1 MSPLPDVPETPS
13 PDDESLAAWLRLV
26 HTPGIGAITGQLLL
40 RRLGPPEAILQ
51 ASYATVRTLV
61 RSDETA
67 RALLADDP
75 VREQDIQAALAWLHA
90 GDGRHILALDDPR
103 YPAALLD
110 LPDAPLLIYARGSL
124 AALQPAAVAI
134 VGSRRASHEGLRNAQ
149 ALAEALARRGIVVTS
164 GLAEGIDAAAHQ
176 GALEGA
182 PTGQASTI
190 AVTGAGIDRIY
201 PAHHLP
207 LARRMLEQ
215 GGLVLSEQPLGSA
228 PVRANFPRR
237 NRMIA
242 ALSRGTLVVEAAL
255 RSGSLITARQAA
267 ELGREVMA
275 VPGSIHNPLS
285 HGCHHLIRDGATLIE
300 TVDDILQALG
310 MVSPGQ
316 DASDQDPTIRG
327 GRIRARQHTARR
339 ASGRRE
345 WQSIIADQ
353 ESGVVEQAPS
363 RPEPPDNDSRDLLT
377 ILAASPMS
385 AEALASRLG
394 WPIDRILITIQL
406 LELGGYIGRHVDGR
420 WQRLD

>member
-26 HTPGIGAITGQLLL
+26 PTPGIGAVTGQLLL

-51 ASYATVRTLV
+51 ASYATVRALV

-90 GDGRHILALDDPR
+90 GDDRHILALDDPR

-110 LPDAPLLIYARGSL
+110 LPDAPLLVYARGSL

-149 ALAEALARRGIVVTS
+149 ALAEALARRGIIVTS

-182 PTGQASTI
+182 PAGQASTI

>member
-1 MSPLPDVPETPS
+1 
-13 PDDESLAAWLRLV
+13 
-26 HTPGIGAITGQLLL
+26 
-40 RRLGPPEAILQ
+40 
-51 ASYATVRTLV
+51 
-61 RSDETA
+61 
-67 RALLADDP
+67 
-75 VREQDIQAALAWLHA
+75 
-90 GDGRHILALDDPR
+90 
-103 YPAALLD
+103 
-110 LPDAPLLIYARGSL
+110 
-124 AALQPAAVAI
+124 
-134 VGSRRASHEGLRNAQ
+134 
-149 ALAEALARRGIVVTS
+149 
-164 GLAEGIDAAAHQ
+164 
-176 GALEGA
+176 
-182 PTGQASTI
+182 
-190 AVTGAGIDRIY
+190 
-201 PAHHLP
+201 
-207 LARRMLEQ
+207 MLEQ

-327 GRIRARQHTARR
+327 GRVRARQ
-339 ASGRRE
+339 
-345 WQSIIADQ
+345 Q
-353 ESGVVEQAPS
+353 QAPS

-377 ILAASPMS
+377 VLAASPMS